1 MLGGVRGVRGTPR
14 GLRTSPIKQIILQ
27 TKTLRRKGPQHYIKD
42 ILTEQPDFE
51 RHFHHTLA
59 KIRAV
64 LFEYLF

>member
-42 ILTEQPDFE
+42 IFIEKAAFE
-51 RHFHHTLA
+51 RNFHHTLA
-59 KIRAV
+59 KNRAV